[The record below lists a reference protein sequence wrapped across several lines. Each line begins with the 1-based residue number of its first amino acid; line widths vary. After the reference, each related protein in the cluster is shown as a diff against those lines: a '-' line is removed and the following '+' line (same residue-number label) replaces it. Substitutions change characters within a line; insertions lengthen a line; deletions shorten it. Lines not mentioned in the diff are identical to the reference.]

1 MKNEKPS
8 SATKM
13 RASQNETSLCKTPV
27 LAYMYTY
34 VACDYS
40 YCLLVSRR
48 TPWNSYR
55 CLLGGSHWM
64 LARKFIN
71 SAVSKRL
78 AVSVWACRIFR
89 FVSPSRFAVSIKDI
103 PCGSDDD
110 SNIKSA
116 GKKVL
121 L

>member
-1 MKNEKPS
+1 MILNNDTKLNERKE
-8 SATKM
+8 ACIETK
-13 RASQNETSLCKTPV
+13 RDC
-27 LAYMYTY
+27 YMH
-34 VACDYS
+34 VCVS

-48 TPWNSYR
+48 TPWNSYK
-55 CLLGGSHWM
+55 CLLGGSHCM
-64 LARKFIN
+64 FARKFIN

-78 AVSVWACRIFR
+78 AVSGWACLIFK
-89 FVSPSRFAVSIKDI
+89 FVSPSRLAVSMKDI

-110 SNIKSA
+110 NKIKSA